1 MNDGKIQKKY
11 LAWGVLFGILAQG
24 VLESLFAIFDYFLP
38 TTDIIFRRAFPSLI
52 TAIIIWLG
60 FRELLS

>member
-24 VLESLFAIFDYFLP
+24 ILESLFAIFDYVLP

-52 TAIIIWLG
+52 TVTIV
-60 FRELLS
+60 